1 MYRNPKTDEF
11 DIEQV
16 DAALA
21 AEADQTEKTAE
32 IPGSRKKRKK
42 LFAVLG
48 LAVLKVGAGWFVYD
62 WMHSAVI
69 ETDNAYVGADTASI
83 SPLVSGHVARV
94 LVSDA
99 QSVRAGQP
107 LVVLDQTDAR
117 LALAEAEA
125 AFDQARRRVAGYM
138 ATDRQLAAQVSMR
151 GAEATRASAEI
162 ASAAAG
168 YERARLDYGR
178 RTALAESGGVSG
190 EVLSSSRAA
199 FEQAQAALAAARA
212 AQSQA
217 SASQSAA
224 TGQRAANSAM
234 IQGAGIDG
242 NPEVEAARA
251 RLERARLDQQRKIIR
266 APVDGIIARRQVQI
280 GQRVQPGTALMSVV
294 PVQDAYVDAN
304 FTEGQLAEVRA
315 GQPVELHADL
325 YGEDVVFHGRVQ
337 GLGGGTGSAFALIPA
352 QNATGN
358 WIKVVQ
364 RVPVRIRLVRGELA
378 RHPLRVCLSMTS
390 RIDTSS

>member
-11 DIEQV
+11 DIADI
-16 DAALA
+16 DAALEAEKA
-21 AEADQTEKTAE
+21 ASAGKAAST
-32 IPGSRKKRKK
+32 KKRKK
-42 LFAVLG
+42 MFAI
-48 LAVLKVGAGWFVYD
+48 LALVVLKAGAGWYAYD
-62 WMHSAVI
+62 WLHSGTV

-83 SPLVSGHVARV
+83 TPLVSGHVARV

-107 LVVLDQTDAR
+107 LLVLDQTDAR
-117 LALAEAEA
+117 LALAQAEA
-125 AFDQARRRVAGYM
+125 AYDQARRRVAGYM
-138 ATDRQLAAQVSMR
+138 ATDRQLAAQISMR
-151 GAEATRASAEI
+151 GAEASRAAAEI

-178 RTALAESGGVSG
+178 RSALAEDGFVSG
-190 EVLSSSRAA
+190 EELSSSRAA

-224 TGQRAANSAM
+224 SGQRAANSAM

-251 RLERARLDQQRKIIR
+251 RLERARLDLQRTIIR
-266 APVDGIIARRQVQI
+266 APVDGVVARRQVQV

-304 FTEGQLAEVRA
+304 FTEGQLAQVRP
-315 GQPVELHADL
+315 GQPVELVADL
-325 YGEDVVFHGRVQ
+325 YGEDVVFHGRVE

-364 RVPVRIRLVRGELA
+364 RVPVRIRLDRRELA
-378 RHPLRVCLSMTS
+378 RHPLRVGLSMTAT
-390 RIDTSS
+390 IDTNA